1 MGDTS
6 GSTRATT
13 ADEPPAPLGWRDVV
27 ALGVLLAVSCA
38 FQFSVGCIIGSDG
51 FFHIRMAE
59 RVLSNQ
65 MPWMPL
71 SVFGDGWIDHQLL
84 FHLALAPFAWVL
96 PGVTAAK
103 LGAAVG
109 AAFAGW
115 ACYRFVRLRGGPLPL
130 LFALLPFALSWTF
143 WARME
148 MPRAQSLSLVLLVA
162 SLGAMLAGRHW
173 LVFALAWLYA
183 WTYHVSVILLPISL
197 LHLAMVAAASGELP
211 AARRWK
217 VPCLAMA
224 GLASGFVI
232 HPHSP
237 RTLTFLYQH
246 VVVKVLN
253 RRELPVGPEWV
264 EGGVV
269 TLLKAGWGGLA
280 ALALAVVFQAVARRR
295 RVDTLFI
302 TAVALFA
309 SLGAVTAVKFVEYS
323 VPLSCLAL
331 ALAARDLLASR
342 GVALGRRRALRIALA
357 IVVAG
362 GVLWSGLGLRW
373 RSLEQFPDPTRVEPA
388 MAWITQHVP
397 PGEIVYHF
405 SWSHFSELVFYG
417 PDYRYIVGLD
427 PHFLA
432 LEDPELWTLYEHIGE
447 GWGTNPSKPIR
458 ESFGAEWA
466 VLVLPYPGAP
476 EVLGNDPG
484 MTVVFQ
490 DDGAIVYRVS
500 P

>member
-1 MGDTS
+1 M
-6 GSTRATT
+6 AF
-13 ADEPPAPLGWRDVV
+13 
-27 ALGVLLAVSCA
+27 GVLLAVSCA
-38 FQFSVGCIIGSDG
+38 FQFSVPCIIGSDG

-59 RVLSNQ
+59 RVFTNQ
-65 MPWMPL
+65 MPWMPM

-84 FHLALAPFAWVL
+84 FHLALAPFAWLL

-103 LGAAVG
+103 LGAAVL
-109 AAFAGW
+109 AALAGW
-115 ACYRFVRLRGGPLPL
+115 ACYRFVRRRGGPLPL

-173 LVFALAWLYA
+173 LVFGLAWLYA
-183 WTYHVSVILLPISL
+183 WTYHVSVILLPIAL
-197 LHLAMVAAASGELP
+197 LHLALAAGVSRKLP
-211 AARRWK
+211 DARSWRVPLLAA
-217 VPCLAMA
+217 A
-224 GLASGFVI
+224 GLACGFVL

-237 RTLTFLYQH
+237 RTLSFLYQH

-280 ALALAVVFQAVARRR
+280 ALALAMVAVAAARRR
-295 RVDTLFI
+295 SVDTLFV
-302 TAVALFA
+302 TAVACCA
-309 SLGAVTAVKFVEYS
+309 SLGAVTAVKFVEYA

-331 ALAARDLLASR
+331 ALAVRDLMASR
-342 GVALGRRRALRIALA
+342 GVALDRRPAVRAAL
-357 IVVAG
+357 VVAVVA

-373 RSLEQFPDPTRVEPA
+373 RSLEQFPDPARVEPA
-388 MAWITQHVP
+388 MAWISQHVP
-397 PGEIVYHF
+397 HGETVYHF

-417 PDYRYIVGLD
+417 PEYRYIVGLD

-432 LEDPELWTLYEHIGE
+432 LQDPELWTLYERIGE
-447 GWGTNPSKPIR
+447 GWGSNPSKPIR
-458 ESFGAEWA
+458 ERFGAGWA
-466 VLVLPYPGAP
+466 VLVLPYPGAR

-484 MTVVFQ
+484 MTVVFE
-490 DDGAIVYRVS
+490 DDGAVVYRVE